1 MGDETGIMVNPVYH
15 HPNGKTYTIASYEVP
30 SCGSYLLETPDT
42 AILGGVSVGLPV
54 NDRFIN
60 VKDPDP
66 SCIHNSNSLGMVIVT
81 VTVFSVFVQ
90 MAECLHYGIVP
101 SISRVALGVCSG
113 MVGAGGN
120 LGAVFGSKFIVS
132 PKERFDQGF
141 IYLGIVILVG
151 SLTMFG
157 IFPGTRWHARRQRRP
172 RLV

>member
-1 MGDETGIMVNPVYH
+1 MGD
-15 HPNGKTYTIASYEVP
+15 
-30 SCGSYLLETPDT
+30 T
-42 AILGGVSVGLPV
+42 AMLGGVSVKLPV

-60 VKDPDP
+60 VKDPNP
-66 SCIHNSNSLGMVIVT
+66 SCIHNSNSLGTVIVT
-81 VTVFSVFVQ
+81 VTVFSIFVQ
-90 MAECLHYGIVP
+90 MAEGLHYGIVP

-151 SLTMFG
+151 SLSMFG
-157 IFPGTRWHARRQRRP
+157 IYFPEHGGMLIGKGGLGSYDPQIIKPPAHMRGADDMAFGDAGTKSSADP
-172 RLV
+172 KV